1 MNVVEKYRK
10 DKYTVWD
17 GAIRAMI
24 EAFELLQNFHD
35 EPNIKY
41 IESETTGEIIEYILD
56 DFTYKLKYPHSSKT
70 STLHDGNKEDLQNF
84 IVGYVYHG
92 FWKKFQ
98 TYTGIS
104 KDKYEKDEVYLDPIL
119 YQIEL
124 MLQDLMKLIFVKK

>member
-1 MNVVEKYRK
+1 
-10 DKYTVWD
+10 
-17 GAIRAMI
+17 MI
-24 EAFELLQNFHD
+24 EAFEDINPKLRKLN
-35 EPNIKY
+35 
-41 IESETTGEIIEYILD
+41 SETTGKTLEYIAD
-56 DFTYKLKYPHSSKT
+56 DFKYKLKY
-70 STLHDGNKEDLQNF
+70 DGNEKDLQNF
-84 IVGYVYHG
+84 IVGYVYHR